1 MKRLTFELEFITPA
15 FIGGANHQAELRPAS
30 FVGLLRWWWMALKGE
45 CNIEKLREEEVKIFG
60 GIAKNQR
67 KEEIKMASPV
77 YLRVEGDVSKD
88 KGLIKKYGLDLI
100 FDEKKRAFF
109 GSHIGVGYI
118 YYFIILPKKEKNGQE
133 EERRE
138 FIEPGSR
145 LKLTLIGKD
154 EVLNHYIASIWAL
167 VFLGGVGARSRR
179 GGGNLAVVGYKPKD
193 LVEDLKISFT
203 PTNDI
208 HEWLKENLKRAKE
221 LVGSPKTPCGE
232 YGECECEYS
241 TLPDPRNIGFNS
253 VLILSPKEF
262 NNWVEALND
271 IGNEF
276 MKFRKIKNERKNE
289 QNKRN
294 EEFAIDIAVFGL
306 PLRYGKGEA
315 VKVENTKEVITR
327 RSSPVII
334 KVIKTSNGKY
344 KWMALRLWGRFLP
357 EGAKLRFRG
366 YTKLPSFNLIEKFF
380 QNFGGEVKEEGKNE

>member
-30 FVGLLRWWWMALKGE
+30 FVGLLRWWWRALKGE
-45 CNIEKLREEEVKIFG
+45 CDIENLREEEVEIFG
-60 GIAKNQR
+60 GIAKNLR
-67 KEEIKMASPV
+67 KEEINMASPV

-100 FDEKKRAFF
+100 FDEKKRTFF
-109 GSHIGVGYI
+109 GSHIGVGYL
-118 YYFIILPKKEKNGQE
+118 YYFMILPKKKRNGQE

-138 FIEPGSR
+138 FIEVGSK

-154 EVLNHYIASIWAL
+154 EVLNHYIASLWAL

-179 GGGNLAVVGYKPKD
+179 GGGNLRVVDYNPKD
-193 LVEDLKISFT
+193 LPKDLEKISFT
-203 PTNDI
+203 PTGDLYK
-208 HEWLKENLKRAKE
+208 WLVENLKKAKE
-221 LVGSPKTPCGE
+221 LVGSPKTPCDK

-241 TLPDPRNIGFNS
+241 TLPDPASSDFKLEVSKKTFNA
-253 VLILSPKEF
+253 
-262 NNWVEALND
+262 WYEALND
-271 IGNEF
+271 IGKEF
-276 MKFRKIKNERKNE
+276 MRFRRE
-289 QNKRN
+289 NKQSV
-294 EEFAIDIAVFGL
+294 FDTAVFGL
-306 PLRYGKGEA
+306 PVMHSNGKFVEA
-315 VKVENTKEVITR
+315 ERGITR

-334 KVIKTSNGKY
+334 KVIKTPNSKY

-380 QNFGGEVKEEGKNE
+380 QKFGGEVKEEGKNE